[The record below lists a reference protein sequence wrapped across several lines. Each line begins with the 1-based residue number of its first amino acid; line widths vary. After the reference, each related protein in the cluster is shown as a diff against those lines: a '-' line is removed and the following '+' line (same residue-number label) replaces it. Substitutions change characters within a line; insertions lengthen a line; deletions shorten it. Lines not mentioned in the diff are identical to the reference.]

1 MPFRADIDLVPFLL
15 NKKEI
20 KKALVAGA
28 KLVATEAKKEITASS
43 AQGRRYGSHRASA
56 PGQAPASRSGHLA
69 SSIKARAG
77 AGTSA
82 TVIDSAWY
90 ALPLEKGAEGGGGT
104 KGSRNKRGQTM
115 TPRHLAARPFME
127 VALDRMKPKID
138 ALVQAA
144 ANQSVEEDK

>member
-1 MPFRADIDLVPFLL
+1 MPFTTSTDLVSFIM
-15 NKKEI
+15 NKKDI

-28 KLVATEAKKEITASS
+28 KLVAAEAKKEITASTP
-43 AQGRRYGSHRASA
+43 QGRHYGSHRASA

-90 ALPLEKGAEGGGGT
+90 ALPLEKGAEGGGGK
-104 KGSRNKRGQTM
+104 KGSRNKDGVTM

-144 ANQSVEEDK
+144 ANQSVEGEK